1 MKTKCLK
8 IGANYSILCLCI
20 LLFRGGAV
28 FSLFLPI
35 LQLVLTIGNYKWSSR
50 LNDFI
55 SLQTHMLIA
64 TMAGNFAG
72 AQLYLKY
79 VSDDAESVI
88 IFALVFKAGVFIV
101 VILSI
106 IAGIIFEVNRH
117 RV

>member
-1 MKTKCLK
+1 MEKKYLKT
-8 IGANYSILCLCI
+8 GANYSILCLCI

-35 LQLVLTIGNYKWSSR
+35 LQLVLTIGNYKWSFN

-55 SLQTHMLIA
+55 LFQTYMLIA

-79 VSDDAESVI
+79 VSNDAESVL
-88 IFALVFKAGVFIV
+88 IFALVFKAGVVIV

-106 IAGIIFEVNRH
+106 IAGIIFEVSKH